1 MQGDWPRTLAS
12 LSRTEIREMQRLLN
26 RLGHGTGTPDGIMGP
41 NTRAGLRAFQRA
53 NGMTAD
59 GYPTHELL
67 RRIRA
72 AAG

>member
-1 MQGDWPRTLAS
+1 
-12 LSRTEIREMQRLLN
+12 
-26 RLGHGTGTPDGIMGP
+26 MGP
-41 NTRAGLRAFQRA
+41 NTRAGLRAFQRS
-53 NGMTAD
+53 NGLTPD